1 MDRLYIAEDDI
12 IEEVGK
18 MNYSKII
25 QNFKILKNK
34 IESENKRLYD
44 NLKNK
49 TPIIYNFTLQQLNNQ
64 IDNNGILE
72 KHFKTRK
79 EVYKE
84 VGGKIVDFK
93 KVFPSV

>member
-12 IEEVGK
+12 IEEAGK

-25 QNFKILKNK
+25 QNFKILKTK

-64 IDNNGILE
+64 IDNNGILV
-72 KHFKTRK
+72 FLN
-79 EVYKE
+79 
-84 VGGKIVDFK
+84 IK
-93 KVFPSV
+93 KLYFLDEI